1 MGRNVRGGRG
11 TAGDRS
17 QRDGVPATSR
27 AGPGVS
33 GVRVVQLLAT
43 SGGGVGRHVAAV
55 AAGLVADGA
64 ATVLAGPSAVLDAFG
79 PSAGGARPVPVELGD
94 RPRPEQDLRALLAVR
109 RLAGTADVVH
119 AHGVRAGA
127 VAVLAA
133 RSLPRATAARR
144 GAAPGE
150 PAGPG
155 SRQGRRA
162 RPAVVVTLHNARPAG
177 GAAGAV
183 HGVLERVVARG
194 ADAVLVVSQDLGN
207 RMRGLRARR
216 VARALVPAPPPRR
229 RRGVPQVRGEL
240 GVPAGTALLVTVARL
255 APQKGLPVLLDALA
269 RLGRSGAAAG
279 GVRVVIAGDGPLRD
293 ELATDIRARDLPV
306 VLLGA
311 RDDAADLIAA
321 ADLVVLPS
329 RWEGQPLVAQEAL
342 HLGAALLATD
352 AGGTAEVC
360 GDAAVLV
367 PGGDPE
373 ALARALARL
382 LSDPAAR
389 ADLAR
394 RARRRAAD
402 LPTDTDLRAQLRTLY
417 TELRPGPRD

>member
-1 MGRNVRGGRG
+1 M
-11 TAGDRS
+11 
-17 QRDGVPATSR
+17 
-27 AGPGVS
+27 S

-43 SGGGVGRHVAAV
+43 SGGGVGRHVAVV
-55 AAGLVADGA
+55 AAGLVADGT
-64 ATVLAGPSAVLDAFG
+64 ATVLAGPSAVLDALG
-79 PSAGGARPVPVELGD
+79 PAAGGARPVPVELGD
-94 RPRPEQDLRALLAVR
+94 RPRPVRDLRAVLAVR

-133 RSLPRATAARR
+133 RSLPRRPRAAGARR
-144 GAAPGE
+144 GAALGE

-155 SRQGRRA
+155 SRPDRPV
-162 RPAVVVTLHNARPAG
+162 RPAVVVTLHNSRPAG

-194 ADAVLVVSQDLGN
+194 ADAVLVVSQDLGS

-229 RRGVPQVRGEL
+229 RRGVSQVRGEL
-240 GVPAGTALLVTVARL
+240 EVPAGAALLVTVARL

-279 GVRVVIAGDGPLRD
+279 GVQVVIAGDGPLRD
-293 ELATDIRARDLPV
+293 ALAIDIRARDLPV
-306 VLLGA
+306 ALLGA

-329 RWEGQPLVAQEAL
+329 RWEGQPLVVQEAL

-382 LSDPAAR
+382 LADPAAR

-394 RARRRAAD
+394 RARQRAAD
-402 LPTDTDLRAQLRTLY
+402 LPTDADLRAQLRTLY
-417 TELRPGPRD
+417 AELRPGPRD